1 MSGKYLDNSILYLS
15 LLIRMSKT
23 QFHNFRPAVPSQT
36 FWAKKKK
43 KICNLLMY
51 RLFQIQINFFDFF
64 SIYLK
69 EKSYLSLKRYFSS
82 EIYFEIPALSQELKT
97 IEMAYGSCMV
107 LCLTSFAAFYF
118 SFFICYSLIHFTVLD
133 FAFSWPLLLITNI
146 VNFSR
151 AHLILKPLSLEE

>member
-1 MSGKYLDNSILYLS
+1 
-15 LLIRMSKT
+15 
-23 QFHNFRPAVPSQT
+23 
-36 FWAKKKK
+36 
-43 KICNLLMY
+43 MY
-51 RLFQIQINFFDFF
+51 HLFQIQINFFDFF

-107 LCLTSFAAFYF
+107 LCLTSFADFFYF

-133 FAFSWPLLLITNI
+133 FAFSWTLLLITNI
-146 VNFSR
+146 ISFPR
-151 AHLILKPLSLEE
+151 ARLILKPLSLEE